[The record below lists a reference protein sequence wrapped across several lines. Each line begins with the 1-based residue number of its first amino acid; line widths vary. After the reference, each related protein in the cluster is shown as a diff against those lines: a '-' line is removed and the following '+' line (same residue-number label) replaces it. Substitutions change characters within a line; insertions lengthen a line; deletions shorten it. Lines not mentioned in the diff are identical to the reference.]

1 MTRVFVSGCYDI
13 LHGGHIE
20 LFHQA
25 RAFGDHLTVCF
36 ASDEVYR
43 AWKGREPALPEDS
56 RRAILEELRC
66 VDAVVMSTMPPPSV
80 PIFMDFARYAFGHAH
95 ILVATQD
102 DAHTEKKACWCADV
116 GMQFIQ
122 VPKQSRYAR
131 VSTSEIRE
139 RIAK

>member
-13 LHGGHIE
+13 IHGGHIVF
-20 LFHQA
+20 FHQA

-66 VDAVVMSTMPPPSV
+66 VDLVIMTEMAE
-80 PIFMDFARYAFGHAH
+80 PIWMDFAHIAYGAAN
-95 ILVATQD
+95 ILVVTED
-102 DAHTEKKACWCADV
+102 DAHGDKKRCWCV
-116 GMQFIQ
+116 RHGIRFVQ

-131 VSTSEIRE
+131 VSTTEIRE

>member
-13 LHGGHIE
+13 IHAGHIE
-20 LFHQA
+20 FFKQA
-25 RAFGDHLTVCF
+25 RAFGDSLTVCF

-66 VDAVVMSTMPPPSV
+66 VDLVIMTEKSAPPY
-80 PIFMDFARYAFGHAH
+80 MDFAAYAWNTADV
-95 ILVATQD
+95 LVATED
-102 DAHTEKKACWCADV
+102 DKHAGDKGVWCRCHGIRFV
-116 GMQFIQ
+116 Q
-122 VPKQSRYAR
+122 VPKLTHFTRI
-131 VSTSEIRE
+131 STSEIRE

>member
-20 LFHQA
+20 FFKQA
-25 RAFGDHLTVCF
+25 RAFGGHLTVCF

-56 RRAILEELRC
+56 RWAILKELRC
-66 VDAVVMSTMPPPSV
+66 VDEVVMSTMPPTVV
-80 PIFMDFARYAFGHAH
+80 PIFMDFARYAYGR
-95 ILVATQD
+95 
-102 DAHTEKKACWCADV
+102 ADV
-116 GMQFIQ
+116 LVVTDDESNAERKKTWCKDVCIRFVQ
-122 VPKQSRYAR
+122 VPKQSHYASI
-131 VSTSEIRE
+131 STTEIRE